1 MDEGKINHSNLKGTK
16 LQSAEVIRLSYSSF
30 LCKTVEGMVTDLMC
44 EVPETGGSRLLGQSA
59 DTNKTSLMLTE
70 T

>member
-1 MDEGKINHSNLKGTK
+1 MDTGKINCSNLRGTK
-16 LQSAEVIRLSYSSF
+16 LQSVKVIFQLSFSE
-30 LCKTVEGMVTDLMC
+30 LLGIVTDLMC

-59 DTNKTSLMLTE
+59 DTNKTSLTRTE